1 MPGASYQPSMLTKQ
15 VVRDGLSYFLRG
27 GMWLR
32 HAHLPV
38 SGHTIVDDFIG
49 VCVATQEDPAVDAYV
64 IAHLQALG
72 VKRVRLDFTYGD
84 LGNDDEVE
92 APNARF
98 LSALIAAGFRVNL
111 HLVQP
116 FQSAKHMQLAA
127 EQVIW
132 RQFIVNI
139 LDRFGHQ
146 LAHIEIG
153 STINRKRWSG
163 YTFDGFLATWDIA
176 YTLIKARNITIAGPN
191 IQDFEPFYNVSL
203 LKHLKARQQLP
214 DVFSNN
220 LFCERVPEPESN
232 DHRIFKYQWTTWFDY
247 NLIKKARLLQK
258 INQDFGVS
266 ALISP
271 VAFWAIFRVQRRY
284 PDALQKQADYAARY
298 FLLLAAS
305 GALKQANWGALICQR
320 EGLISDGLTEHDY
333 PALERVTHYQHA
345 DGALQH
351 YQLQPSFAAVKT
363 CAAQIQGAQYV
374 RALATGNGL
383 EHHHFEK
390 DGHTIHAIWTQN
402 GKVAFLD
409 AIYTQALLTQAVMV
423 HRDGT
428 VLANTHAFVTESPMY
443 LIWHNTTL
451 VQATPTLAKD
461 LTIHAHQ
468 QGLQYFRL
476 DEDDWQGLVLA
487 SNAEEAA
494 LLAQQLHPARLQAPQ
509 KEGALRHARNAIWA
523 VPDPRNTA
531 AQLTIKQPVKM
542 YPHKAFLDRFKPSK
556 AKRSWNGAME
566 LMRRGIGTA
575 MPVAY
580 FEKVGDTS
588 LKQNFYVCEYVQ
600 SEASIGQIFVA
611 FAQGESHFNGLQAE
625 EVYFQFAQFCHDM
638 HGRLVYFRDFS
649 GGNIL
654 VNVGADKQLGFSLID
669 TARLRCFPLTPFPEK
684 YRLADMT
691 RACHKLHWAGRER
704 VMQIYFGM
712 IGRQFTW
719 RHRLAFHL
727 YDFKVR
733 LKKTIGRKGWK
744 RLMKKLK
751 GVGTSHAASG

>member
-1 MPGASYQPSMLTKQ
+1 MTSASYQPSMLTKQ
-15 VVRDGLSYFLRG
+15 VVRDGLIYFLRG
-27 GMWLR
+27 GLWLR
-32 HAHLPV
+32 QAHLPV
-38 SGHTIVDDFIG
+38 NNHVIADDFIG
-49 VCVATQEDPAVDAYV
+49 VCVATQQDPAVDAYV
-64 IAHLQALG
+64 IAQLQALG
-72 VKRVRLDFTYGD
+72 IKRVRLDFTYGD
-84 LGNDDEVE
+84 LDTANT
-92 APNARF
+92 RF
-98 LSALIAAGFRVNL
+98 LSGLLAVGIRVAL

-116 FQSAKHMQLAA
+116 FESAKQMLQAT
-127 EQVIW
+127 EQAMW
-132 RQFIVNI
+132 RQFVSDV

-163 YTFDGFLATWDIA
+163 YSFDGFLATWDIA
-176 YTLIKARNITIAGPN
+176 YTLVKSRNIPLAGPN

-203 LKHLKARQQLP
+203 LKHLKSRQQLP
-214 DVFSNN
+214 DMCSNN
-220 LFCERVPEPESN
+220 LFCERVPEPESL
-232 DHRIFKYQWTTWFDY
+232 DHRVFKYQWTTWFDY

-258 INQDFGVS
+258 IGQDFGVS

-284 PDALQKQADYAARY
+284 PDALEKQADYAARY

-320 EGLISDGLTEHDY
+320 EGLISDGLTERDY
-333 PALERVTHYQHA
+333 PALERVTHYVRA
-345 DGALQH
+345 DG
-351 YQLQPSFAAVKT
+351 QLAYYAHQPSFAAVKT
-363 CAAQIQGAQYV
+363 CAAQIQGARYV

-409 AIYTQALLTQAVMV
+409 TIYSQAILTQAVMV
-423 HRDGT
+423 NRDGAL
-428 VLANTHAFVTESPMY
+428 LANTHRFVTESPIY
-443 LIWHNTTL
+443 LIWHHTTEIH
-451 VQATPTLAKD
+451 ATPTLAKD
-461 LTIHAHQ
+461 VVIYAHQ
-468 QGLQYFRL
+468 PDLQYFRL
-476 DEDDWQGLVLA
+476 DEGGWQGLVLA
-487 SNAEEAA
+487 KDAEEAT
-494 LLAQQLHPARLQAPQ
+494 LLMHALHPERLQAPQ
-509 KEGALRHARNAIWA
+509 KAEALRHARNAIWA
-523 VPDPRNTA
+523 VPDPRNSERQVTV
-531 AQLTIKQPVKM
+531 KQPVKM

-575 MPVAY
+575 MPIAY
-580 FEKVGDTS
+580 FEQVGDTS
-588 LKQNFYVCEYVQ
+588 LKQNFYVCEYVP
-600 SEASIGQIFVA
+600 SDANIGQIFAA
-611 FAQGESHFNGLQAE
+611 FAQGETHFKGLTAE
-625 EVYFQFAQFCHDM
+625 DIYFQFAKFCHDM

-654 VNVGADKQLGFSLID
+654 VNISADQQLTFSLID
-669 TARLRCFPLTPFPEK
+669 TARLRCYSVTPFPEK

-727 YDFKVR
+727 YDTKVR

-744 RLMKKLK
+744 LLMRKLK
-751 GVGTSHAASG
+751 GN